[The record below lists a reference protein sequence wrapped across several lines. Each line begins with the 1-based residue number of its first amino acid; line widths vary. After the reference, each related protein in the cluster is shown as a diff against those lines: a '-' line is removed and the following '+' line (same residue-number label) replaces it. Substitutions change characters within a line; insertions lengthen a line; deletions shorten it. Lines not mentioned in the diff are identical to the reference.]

1 MNFRNNN
8 ENLPLCFAGKCKHDR
23 TNSSSNNSGSA
34 AGVCQSFPDQKTQGL
49 LASSRGQGGGGHR
62 GGGRQRPPNLADI
75 GRQQRLQWLRGQ
87 RNLANLKFYAYY
99 LEGGA
104 VHI

>member
-1 MNFRNNN
+1 MTKTN

-34 AGVCQSFPDQKTQGL
+34 GVCQSFPDQKTQGL
-49 LASSRGQGGGGHR
+49 LASSRCHGGGHL

-87 RNLANLKFYAYY
+87 RKFYAYY
-99 LEGGA
+99 LEGGV